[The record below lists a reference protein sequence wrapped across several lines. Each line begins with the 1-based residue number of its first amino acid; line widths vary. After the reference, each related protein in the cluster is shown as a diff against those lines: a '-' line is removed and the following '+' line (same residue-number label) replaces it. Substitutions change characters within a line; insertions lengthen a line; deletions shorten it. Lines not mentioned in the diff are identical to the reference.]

1 MIIMLMQKETL
12 VDIDIARNKQHI
24 VENEYK
30 PGDRYLS
37 EKELTEN
44 LQVSRTVIREALIS
58 LQSIGLLT
66 IKRGGGIYIN
76 NQNFDAIKQ
85 ILQHHYDTHGVK
97 IKELIEIRQII
108 ELGAIRLIIE
118 KNTAVDL
125 KMFRK
130 INQAYHEAIMNDQ
143 DTRETDRNF
152 HQQLMKATENE
163 TYFNFSEIINDYFA
177 MTKINLVQN
186 KTAMLKSVQEHD
198 ELIDMIEKRDLIK
211 AQDVMIRHM
220 QPINDY
226 INQLEGCQS

>member
-1 MIIMLMQKETL
+1 MQKESL
-12 VDIDIARNKQHI
+12 VDIAIARIKQHI

-118 KNTAVDL
+118 KNTSVDL
-125 KMFRK
+125 ELLRE
-130 INQAYHEAIMNDQ
+130 INQAYHEAIVNDQ

-163 TYFNFSEIINDYFA
+163 TYYNFSEIINDYFS
-177 MTKINLVQN
+177 MTKINLIQN
-186 KTAMLKSVQEHD
+186 KDAMLKSVKEHD
-198 ELIDMIEKRDLIK
+198 ELIDRLQEGDLTK

-220 QPINDY
+220 QPINAY

>member
-1 MIIMLMQKETL
+1 MLMQKESL
-12 VDIDIARNKQHI
+12 VDIAIARIKQHI
-24 VENEYK
+24 AENEYK

>member
-1 MIIMLMQKETL
+1 MLMQKESL
-12 VDIDIARNKQHI
+12 VDIAIARIKQHI

-118 KNTAVDL
+118 KNTSVDL
-125 KMFRK
+125 ELLRE
-130 INQAYHEAIMNDQ
+130 INQAYHEAIVNDQ

-152 HQQLMKATENE
+152 HQQLMRATENE
-163 TYFNFSEIINDYFA
+163 TYYNFSEIINDYFS
-177 MTKINLVQN
+177 MTKINLIQN
-186 KTAMLKSVQEHD
+186 KDAMLKSVKEHD
-198 ELIDMIEKRDLIK
+198 ELIDRLQERDLTK

-220 QPINDY
+220 QPINAY

>member
-1 MIIMLMQKETL
+1 MLMQKESL
-12 VDIDIARNKQHI
+12 VDIAIARIKQHI

-118 KNTAVDL
+118 KNTSVDL
-125 KMFRK
+125 ELLRE
-130 INQAYHEAIMNDQ
+130 INQAYHEAIVNDQ

-163 TYFNFSEIINDYFA
+163 TYYNFSEIINDYFS
-177 MTKINLVQN
+177 MTKINLIQN
-186 KTAMLKSVQEHD
+186 KDAMLKSVKEHD
-198 ELIDMIEKRDLIK
+198 ELIDRLQEGDLTK

-220 QPINDY
+220 QPINAY

>member
-1 MIIMLMQKETL
+1 
-12 VDIDIARNKQHI
+12 IAHVVN
-24 VENEYK
+24 
-30 PGDRYLS
+30 
-37 EKELTEN
+37 
-44 LQVSRTVIREALIS
+44 
-58 LQSIGLLT
+58 
-66 IKRGGGIYIN
+66 
-76 NQNFDAIKQ
+76 
-85 ILQHHYDTHGVK
+85 
-97 IKELIEIRQII
+97 RQII
-108 ELGAIRLIIE
+108 ELGAIRLTLE
-118 KNTAVDL
+118 KKTSVDVEL
-125 KMFRK
+125 LSE
-130 INQAYHEAIMNDQ
+130 INQAYHEAIVNDQ

>member
-1 MIIMLMQKETL
+1 MLMQKESL
-12 VDIDIARNKQHI
+12 VDIAIARIKQHI

-118 KNTAVDL
+118 KNTSVDL
-125 KMFRK
+125 ELLRE
-130 INQAYHEAIMNDQ
+130 INQAYHEAIVNDQ

-152 HQQLMKATENE
+152 HQQLMRATENE
-163 TYFNFSEIINDYFA
+163 TYYNFSEIINDYFS
-177 MTKINLVQN
+177 MTKINLIQN
-186 KTAMLKSVQEHD
+186 KDAMLKSVKEHD
-198 ELIDMIEKRDLIK
+198 ELIDRLQEGDLTK

-220 QPINDY
+220 QPINAY

>member
-1 MIIMLMQKETL
+1 MLIQKESL
-12 VDIDIARNKQHI
+12 VDIAIARIKQHI

-118 KNTAVDL
+118 KNTSVDL
-125 KMFRK
+125 ELLRE
-130 INQAYHEAIMNDQ
+130 INQAYHEAIVNDQ

-163 TYFNFSEIINDYFA
+163 TYYNFSEIINDYFS
-177 MTKINLVQN
+177 MTKINLIQN
-186 KTAMLKSVQEHD
+186 KDAMLKSVKEHD
-198 ELIDMIEKRDLIK
+198 ELIDRLQERDLTK

-220 QPINDY
+220 QPINAY

>member
-1 MIIMLMQKETL
+1 MLMQKESL
-12 VDIDIARNKQHI
+12 VDIAIARIKQHI

-118 KNTAVDL
+118 KNTSVDL
-125 KMFRK
+125 ELLRE
-130 INQAYHEAIMNDQ
+130 INQAYHEAIVNDQ

-163 TYFNFSEIINDYFA
+163 TYYNFSEIINDYFS
-177 MTKINLVQN
+177 MTKINLIQN
-186 KTAMLKSVQEHD
+186 KAAMLKSVKEHD
-198 ELIDMIEKRDLIK
+198 ELIDRLQQRDLTK

-220 QPINDY
+220 QPINAY

>member
-1 MIIMLMQKETL
+1 
-12 VDIDIARNKQHI
+12 
-24 VENEYK
+24 
-30 PGDRYLS
+30 
-37 EKELTEN
+37 
-44 LQVSRTVIREALIS
+44 TVIREALIS

-118 KNTAVDL
+118 KNTSVDL
-125 KMFRK
+125 ELLRE
-130 INQAYHEAIMNDQ
+130 INQAYHEAIVNDQ

-163 TYFNFSEIINDYFA
+163 TYYNFSEIINDYYS
-177 MTKINLVQN
+177 MTKIER
-186 KTAMLKSVQEHD
+186 ASCRKSI
-198 ELIDMIEKRDLIK
+198 LI
-211 AQDVMIRHM
+211 
-220 QPINDY
+220 
-226 INQLEGCQS
+226 

>member
-1 MIIMLMQKETL
+1 MQKESL
-12 VDIDIARNKQHI
+12 VDIAIARIKQHI
-24 VENEYK
+24 AENEYK